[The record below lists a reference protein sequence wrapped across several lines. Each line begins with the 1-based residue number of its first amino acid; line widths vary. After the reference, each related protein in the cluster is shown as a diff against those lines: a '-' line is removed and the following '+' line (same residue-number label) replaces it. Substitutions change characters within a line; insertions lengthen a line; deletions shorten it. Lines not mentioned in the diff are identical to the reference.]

1 MTLTK
6 EELKADLAI
15 RVQAIALEN
24 EGKHEEAKA
33 LIKAKIPLEP
43 HLAKIFK
50 EKVGLGALLQQ
61 GYDLSLV
68 EAKYGKEWLS
78 R

>member
-24 EGKHEEAKA
+24 EGKHEEAIAILKA
-33 LIKAKIPLEP
+33 NFPLEP
-43 HLAKIFK
+43 WAAKIWK
-50 EKVGLGALLQQ
+50 EKVGLDFLLHS
-61 GYDLSLV
+61 GWNLSLV
-68 EAKYGKEWLS
+68 EAKYGKEWLKH
-78 R
+78 

>member
-24 EGKHEEAKA
+24 EGKYEEAKA
-33 LIKAKIPLEP
+33 LLEAKFPLEP
-43 HLAKIFK
+43 HLAKIWK
-50 EKVGLGALLQQ
+50 ERVGLEWLLQS
-61 GYDLSLV
+61 GWDLSLV
-68 EAKYGKEWLS
+68 EAKYGKAWLNK
-78 R
+78 